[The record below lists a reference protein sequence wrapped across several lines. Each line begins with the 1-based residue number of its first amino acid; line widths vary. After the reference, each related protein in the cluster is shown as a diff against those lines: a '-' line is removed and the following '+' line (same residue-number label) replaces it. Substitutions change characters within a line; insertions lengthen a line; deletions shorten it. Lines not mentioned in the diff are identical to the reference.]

1 MTLTSNAAPAPLPSL
16 TSNNSSASLSLKGDN
31 QGSIA
36 FAHNPV
42 FHAHTKPIE
51 IQHHYIRD
59 EVAAGRIDLQY
70 ISNVRDDCK
79 WNDKDSYPRQIP
91 PLCQTDAYELKKK
104 GSIGAEKHQ
113 KTKHLIR
120 ASI

>member
-1 MTLTSNAAPAPLPSL
+1 MTLTGNAAPAPLPSL

-42 FHAHTKPIE
+42 FHARTKPIE

-70 ISNVRDDCK
+70 ISDVRDDCK
-79 WNDKDSYPRQIP
+79 WNDKDSYPRHIP

-104 GSIGAEKHQ
+104 DQLELKS
-113 KTKHLIR
+113 TKKP
-120 ASI
+120 ST